1 MRVVVR
7 VYRDEN
13 TKPHHDEYKTDCEDM
28 RDVLDVANDLGT
40 FLEVAYEELEQEAE
54 DNVVEGVDS

>member
-13 TKPHHDEYKTDCEDM
+13 TKPHHDEYKTDCDQM
-28 RDVLDVANDLGT
+28 RDVLDITDDISS
-40 FLEVAYEELEQEAE
+40 FLQTAYEEIEDEA